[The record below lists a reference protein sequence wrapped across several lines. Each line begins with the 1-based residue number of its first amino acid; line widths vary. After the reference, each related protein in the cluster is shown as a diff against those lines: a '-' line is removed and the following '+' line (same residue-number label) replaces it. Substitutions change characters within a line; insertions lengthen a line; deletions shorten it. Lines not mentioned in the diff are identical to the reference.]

1 MQALLASLPLNIN
14 NDISI
19 VYYKPLKKKKLREPR
34 VEMAKR
40 IIRPVWAIDP
50 SRPLSEIRKANARID
65 YGDFLSGPPLLRST

>member
-19 VYYKPLKKKKLREPR
+19 VYYKPLKKKKKLWEPR

-65 YGDFLSGPPLLRST
+65 

>member
-1 MQALLASLPLNIN
+1 
-14 NDISI
+14 
-19 VYYKPLKKKKLREPR
+19 
-34 VEMAKR
+34 MAKR